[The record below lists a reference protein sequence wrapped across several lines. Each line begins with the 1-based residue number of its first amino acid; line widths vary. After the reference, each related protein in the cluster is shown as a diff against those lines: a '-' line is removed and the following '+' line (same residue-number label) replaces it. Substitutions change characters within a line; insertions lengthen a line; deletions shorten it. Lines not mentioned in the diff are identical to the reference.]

1 MAVVQSI
8 HQNRSASLIHPLDD
22 FYARAELPL
31 PPVAEVEPLA
41 MPEPYRSL
49 LVHPHDMT
57 STLEKFHR
65 DRIHLRLH
73 SKRRV
78 GDDYFR
84 EVVLQLDGNKKPVE
98 FGAIHIHLQLFPAE
112 ARHWILQEYL
122 PLGRIL
128 NENGIRYTS
137 KPVAFLRFASDKQIN
152 ELLGLHN
159 GVQFL
164 YGRRNRLLDA
174 QERSL
179 AEIIEILP
187 PAEVKKSD
195 S

>member
-8 HQNRSASLIHPLDD
+8 QKLPSATLIHPLDD
-22 FYARAELPL
+22 FYARAEVPL
-31 PPVAEVEPLA
+31 PPVSEVDAME

-49 LVHPHDMT
+49 LVHPNDMT
-57 STLEKFHR
+57 STLEKFHG

-73 SKRRV
+73 GKRQIEN
-78 GDDYFR
+78 DYFR
-84 EVVLQLDGNKKPVE
+84 EVVLQLDASRKPVE
-98 FGAIHIHLQLFPAE
+98 FGAIHIHLDLFPAE

-128 NENGIRYTS
+128 NENAIQYTS
-137 KPVAFLRFASDKQIN
+137 SPVAFLRFASDKLIN
-152 ELLGLHN
+152 ELLGLT

-174 QERSL
+174 KKRPL

-187 PAEVKKSD
+187 PAEAKKTES
-195 S
+195 

>member
-1 MAVVQSI
+1 MPVVQ
-8 HQNRSASLIHPLDD
+8 AKTTVPALIHPLDD
-22 FYARAELPL
+22 FYARAGMPV

-49 LVHPHDMT
+49 LVHQHDMT
-57 STLEKFHR
+57 STLEKFHAG
-65 DRIHLRLH
+65 RIHLRLH
-73 SKRRV
+73 GKRQLQN
-78 GDDYFR
+78 DYFR
-84 EVVLQLDGNKKPVE
+84 EVILELDGSNKPVE
-98 FGAIHIHLQLFPAE
+98 FGAIHIHLNLFPAE

-137 KPVAFLRFASDKQIN
+137 RPMAFLRFASDKLIN
-152 ELLGLHN
+152 GMLGLT
-159 GVQFL
+159 GAQML
-164 YGRRNRLLDA
+164 YGRRNRLLDP
-174 QERSL
+174 QERPL

-187 PAEVKKSD
+187 PSECKKSE